1 MQFHIKNMSCGGCA
15 SSVTKAIQSIDP
27 TAKVTADLVTKKV
40 DVVSDQPRTILESAL
55 AEAGYPAGQ
64 TIK

>member
-1 MQFHIKNMSCGGCA
+1 MQFHIQNMSCGGCA

-27 TAKVTADLVTKKV
+27 TAKVTADPVTKKV
-40 DVVSDQPRTILESAL
+40 DVVSDQPRAILESAL

-64 TIK
+64 AIK